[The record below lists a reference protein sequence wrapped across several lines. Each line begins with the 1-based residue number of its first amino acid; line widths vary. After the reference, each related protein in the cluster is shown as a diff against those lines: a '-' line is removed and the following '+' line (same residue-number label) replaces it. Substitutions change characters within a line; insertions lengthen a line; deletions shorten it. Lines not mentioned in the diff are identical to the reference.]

1 MKNLELKNIVKSYDK
16 HNVLNGISLN
26 INAGEF
32 LVLVGPSGCG
42 KSTLLR
48 SIAGLDMPTS
58 GDIIIDEKNVTKTP
72 VADRDIAMV
81 FQNYALYP
89 HMTVYEN
96 MAFSLKIKSKPKSEI
111 DERIKEIASLL
122 QINELLDRKPKELS
136 GGQRQ
141 RVSLGRALA
150 KRSPIIL
157 FDEPLSNLDAHLRQQ
172 MRIEIKKIHEIYK
185 STIVYVTHDQ
195 TEAMTMGDRIA
206 ILNKGNIIQIDTP
219 SEIYRSPKSEFV
231 ARFIGSPEINLI
243 EGHFSDNIFNAKN
256 TKFSFPMGAYTDKI
270 STIGI
275 RPEDISIDDNGSEA
289 TIRFIENLG
298 STLLL
303 YIDYQDVQ
311 IRLITGTAN
320 YKIGQKIKFTLNF
333 KNIIFFD
340 KSGQRIVN
348 D

>member
-1 MKNLELKNIVKSYDK
+1 MKNLELKNIVKSYGK
-16 HNVLNGISLN
+16 NNVLNDISIS
-26 INAGEF
+26 INSGEF

-48 SIAGLDMPTS
+48 SIAGLDLPTS
-58 GDIIIDEKNVTKTP
+58 GSIIIDDRDVTKAP
-72 VADRDIAMV
+72 IAQREIAMV

-89 HMTVYEN
+89 HMTVYDN
-96 MAFSLKIKSKPKSEI
+96 MAFSLKIKSRPKAEI
-111 DERIKEIASLL
+111 EERIKEIASLL
-122 QINELLDRKPKELS
+122 QINELLHRKPKELS

-206 ILNKGNIIQIDTP
+206 ILNKGNIIQVDTP
-219 SEIYRSPKSEFV
+219 SEIYKNPRNEFV

-243 EGHFSDNIFNAKN
+243 EGKFKDSIFSTKG
-256 TKFSFPMGAYTDKI
+256 TKFTFPEMKYSEKI
-270 STIGI
+270 STLGI
-275 RPEDISIDDNGSEA
+275 RPEDIKISDSGEQA

-303 YIDYQDVQ
+303 YVDYHDVQ
-311 IRLITGTAN
+311 LRIITGTAE
-320 YKIGQKIKFTLNF
+320 YKIGSKINFSLNF
-333 KNIIFFD
+333 DNIIYFD
-340 KSGQRIVN
+340 QSGERIVN
-348 D
+348 A